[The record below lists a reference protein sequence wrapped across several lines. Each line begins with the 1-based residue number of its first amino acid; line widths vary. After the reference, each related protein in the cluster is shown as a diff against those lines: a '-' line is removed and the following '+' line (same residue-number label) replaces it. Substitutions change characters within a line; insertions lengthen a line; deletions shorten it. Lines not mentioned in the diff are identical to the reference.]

1 MTPELQISKT
11 RLLVGGTVIVVG
23 FMSPLLIPLVASTN
37 WSVGLKSA
45 ISGLLALGIPEVFM
59 VIGVAILG
67 KDGYQFLKEKLFRF
81 LKQFAPPDIVSLSR
95 YRIGLL
101 MFCLPLIIG
110 WAGPYLAYVFPGLK
124 MFPLWSYITGD
135 AILLAS
141 FFVLGGDFWDKLS
154 GLFKY
159 NAQIKINS
167 V

>member
-67 KDGYQFLKEKLFRF
+67 KDL
-81 LKQFAPPDIVSLSR
+81 
-95 YRIGLL
+95 
-101 MFCLPLIIG
+101 
-110 WAGPYLAYVFPGLK
+110 
-124 MFPLWSYITGD
+124 
-135 AILLAS
+135 
-141 FFVLGGDFWDKLS
+141 
-154 GLFKY
+154 
-159 NAQIKINS
+159 
-167 V
+167 